1 MNLSTVL
8 RIIVSCLLNAVVA
21 WTVDYYATSL
31 LSRRDVFKTGR
42 KPKIFTVQWLA
53 FTLMLCGFALL
64 PSGLNEAWKFPVI
77 CIKAVCYIVLFELLY
92 EGSFLKKLLMAVS
105 YLVIMLGGEF
115 IMSRAFIAAG
125 LAMRRVPNMLFGSIT
140 GVQKLKLSLLPILS
154 AVLMI
159 LFLLIAF
166 KIVPLVS
173 TVSALLIPF
182 ALLTILS
189 IGFQFR
195 LLSNISVAQKQMA
208 DNEEEARKAQ
218 FELQL
223 GVQQAGHAEDVHRIE
238 QNMRANIR
246 RLRKLNAEGKRDE
259 IKEFIEKIT
268 HIMKQNRVEIPLSG
282 VSVIDEIMW
291 AKIDAMKK
299 AGIESD
305 YETEKLNADSIAI
318 SDAELCALLA
328 NALDNAIEGTQRL
341 LDGEPKKIFVRI
353 RQTEC
358 ALEITVRNPCEA
370 KQTVEMAFIQSA
382 RRAAG
387 SRGYG
392 MGNMKRICRENGGEF
407 LPNVQ
412 NGEFEVFISLPFGK

>member
-64 PSGLNEAWKFPVI
+64 PSGLNEVGKFSVI
-77 CIKAVCYIVLFELLY
+77 CIKAVSCIVLFELLY
-92 EGSFLKKLLMAVS
+92 EGSFLKKLLMAVGHP
-105 YLVIMLGGEF
+105 VIMLGGEF

-125 LAMRRVPNMLFGSIT
+125 LDPSEYLHAHGLVQHVVSVFISMPVVAAGLAMRRVPNMWFGSIT

-218 FELQL
+218 FELHW
-223 GVQQAGHAEDVHRIE
+223 VFSRPA
-238 QNMRANIR
+238 MRRMFTA
-246 RLRKLNAEGKRDE
+246 
-259 IKEFIEKIT
+259 
-268 HIMKQNRVEIPLSG
+268 LS
-282 VSVIDEIMW
+282 
-291 AKIDAMKK
+291 
-299 AGIESD
+299 
-305 YETEKLNADSIAI
+305 
-318 SDAELCALLA
+318 
-328 NALDNAIEGTQRL
+328 
-341 LDGEPKKIFVRI
+341 
-353 RQTEC
+353 
-358 ALEITVRNPCEA
+358 
-370 KQTVEMAFIQSA
+370 
-382 RRAAG
+382 
-387 SRGYG
+387 
-392 MGNMKRICRENGGEF
+392 RIC
-407 LPNVQ
+407 VQ
-412 NGEFEVFISLPFGK
+412 TSADCGS

>member
-1 MNLSTVL
+1 M
-8 RIIVSCLLNAVVA
+8 
-21 WTVDYYATSL
+21 W
-31 LSRRDVFKTGR
+31 
-42 KPKIFTVQWLA
+42 
-53 FTLMLCGFALL
+53 
-64 PSGLNEAWKFPVI
+64 
-77 CIKAVCYIVLFELLY
+77 
-92 EGSFLKKLLMAVS
+92 
-105 YLVIMLGGEF
+105 
-115 IMSRAFIAAG
+115 
-125 LAMRRVPNMLFGSIT
+125 FGSIT

-223 GVQQAGHAEDVHRIE
+223 GVQKAGHAEDVHRIE

-246 RLRKLNAEGKRDE
+246 RLRKLNAEGKREE

-291 AKIDAMKK
+291 AK
-299 AGIESD
+299 
-305 YETEKLNADSIAI
+305 
-318 SDAELCALLA
+318 
-328 NALDNAIEGTQRL
+328 
-341 LDGEPKKIFVRI
+341 
-353 RQTEC
+353 
-358 ALEITVRNPCEA
+358 TVR
-370 KQTVEMAFIQSA
+370 
-382 RRAAG
+382 
-387 SRGYG
+387 
-392 MGNMKRICRENGGEF
+392 
-407 LPNVQ
+407 
-412 NGEFEVFISLPFGK
+412 